1 MRTRLTLWHAALTFV
16 CCAILVVLT
25 ALLPLLTARSTVAA
39 PGQAAEPISETNLP
53 DLMRDS
59 VYILVSLAGISLAVG
74 WLIAGRALRPLDVIT
89 ASARALSAN
98 TLDSSLRVP
107 AAYREFTELADTLEG
122 LRKRLH
128 ESFTAQ
134 RQFIANASHE
144 LRTPLTVQRTLLQ
157 LTLADPEAT
166 ADTLRSACRDLL
178 DLGRQQED
186 LIDALLTLARG
197 HQGIEHWEQFDLADL
212 TRKIVDDHAAEA
224 ESRGIRL
231 RAQLMPVTVAGDSR
245 LAASLVTN
253 LVVNALRHNVA
264 GGTVEIITAAPGRLS
279 VGNTGEPIPL
289 AKIGRLFQPF
299 QRLGPDRLSPHES
312 SPFVGAPSSGDGQW
326 AGVGRQ
332 GVGPGGRGESGDE
345 QRGVAL
351 VGGDPGGGA
360 TTSGDPGG
368 RATTSEDPRGRTTTS
383 EDGGAA
389 GSGSGSAGSSSGG
402 SDGGH
407 GLGLAIVAAIADAH
421 RASVAAVPKVGGGLV
436 VTVDFPVAQYE
447 SYPAAEQRGP
457 SGAAEV
463 EASERARSGTSR

>member
-1 MRTRLTLWHAALTFV
+1 MRTRLTLLHAALTFV

-39 PGQAAEPISETNLP
+39 PGQAAEPVSETNLP

-89 ASARALSAN
+89 TSARALSVN

-166 ADTLRSACRDLL
+166 ADTLRSACQDLL

-186 LIDALLTLARG
+186 LIDALLTLACG
-197 HQGIEHWEQFDLADL
+197 HQGIEHWEQIDLADL
-212 TRKIVDDHAAEA
+212 TRKVVNDHAAEA

-231 RAQLMPVTVAGDSR
+231 HAQLMPVTVAGDPR
-245 LAASLVTN
+245 LAASLISN
-253 LVVNALRHNVA
+253 LVVNAVRHNVA
-264 GGTVEIITAAPGRLS
+264 GGTVEITTAAPGRLS
-279 VGNTGEPIPL
+279 VGNTGETIPL

-299 QRLGPDRLSPHES
+299 QRLGPDRLSPHQS
-312 SPFVGAPSSGDGQW
+312 SPFVGEPSSGNGQW
-326 AGVGRQ
+326 VGVGRQ
-332 GVGPGGRGESGDE
+332 GV
-345 QRGVAL
+345 
-351 VGGDPGGGA
+351 DPGDRSESDGERCGIA
-360 TTSGDPGG
+360 RVVGDPGG
-368 RATTSEDPRGRTTTS
+368 RATIDG
-383 EDGGAA
+383 DGGAI
-389 GSGSGSAGSSSGG
+389 GSGSESGGSSSGVP
-402 SDGGH
+402 DGGH

-421 RASVAAVPKVGGGLV
+421 QASVAAVPKAGGGLV
-436 VTVDFPVAQYE
+436 VTVDFPVAPYE
-447 SYPAAEQRGP
+447 SHPAAEQSGP
-457 SGAAEV
+457 SEAADV
-463 EASERARSGTSR
+463 DTSEQARS